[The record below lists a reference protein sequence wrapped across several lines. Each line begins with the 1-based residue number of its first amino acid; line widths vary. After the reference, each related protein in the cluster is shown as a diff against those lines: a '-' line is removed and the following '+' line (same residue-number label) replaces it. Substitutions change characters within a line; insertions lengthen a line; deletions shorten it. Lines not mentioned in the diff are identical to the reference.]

1 MGVFARGYMVGVGR
15 DSRQI
20 FRILEVYLGFM
31 PKGKW
36 KISTED
42 ITIKSR

>member
-15 DSRQI
+15 DSIQI
-20 FRILEVYLGFM
+20 FRILEVYLGFL
-31 PKGKW
+31 PRGKW
-36 KISTED
+36 EIGTED